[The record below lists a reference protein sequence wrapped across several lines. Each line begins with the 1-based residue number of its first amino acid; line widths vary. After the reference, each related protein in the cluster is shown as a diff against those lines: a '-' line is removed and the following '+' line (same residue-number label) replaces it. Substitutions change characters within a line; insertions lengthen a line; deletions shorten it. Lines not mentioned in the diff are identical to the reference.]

1 MRLVKIPGVFGTWKT
16 SKTRKKKKK
25 TTCYR
30 FNPHTTLTAEL
41 TGMQVRFH
49 DVLPQYS
56 SRSAE
61 GRRRPRRLKWRRWL
75 QSEGRTS
82 TARYHYA
89 RSLPAKAE
97 RRRDAINIHFKA
109 GLLQF
114 LIFTRDRITNC
125 YMKGAFSD
133 DPWERENYSIQIS
146 TYQHAS
152 SEVLSIDVPTATLS
166 HTSNAGRSKCAL
178 LCPHFN
184 YCVVRHFMTG
194 RLFMLLLKGAI
205 WKWYKHWVLL
215 KWSDDTLYSILFEGT
230 ETQKRT

>member
-16 SKTRKKKKK
+16 SKTRQKKK
-25 TTCYR
+25 TCYR

-41 TGMQVRFH
+41 TGMQVRIH

-89 RSLPAKAE
+89 RSLPAKEE

-125 YMKGAFSD
+125 YMKGAVQWW
-133 DPWERENYSIQIS
+133 PLRERI
-146 TYQHAS
+146 TLFKYQH
-152 SEVLSIDVPTATLS
+152 
-166 HTSNAGRSKCAL
+166 TSMPLQKCSL
-178 LCPHFN
+178 
-184 YCVVRHFMTG
+184 
-194 RLFMLLLKGAI
+194 
-205 WKWYKHWVLL
+205 
-215 KWSDDTLYSILFEGT
+215 
-230 ETQKRT
+230 

>member
-1 MRLVKIPGVFGTWKT
+1 MCLEPGKQAKQGR
-16 SKTRKKKKK
+16 RKKKKP
-25 TTCYR
+25 CYR

-41 TGMQVRFH
+41 TGIQVRIH

-133 DPWERENYSIQIS
+133 DPWERE
-146 TYQHAS
+146 
-152 SEVLSIDVPTATLS
+152 L
-166 HTSNAGRSKCAL
+166 
-178 LCPHFN
+178 
-184 YCVVRHFMTG
+184 
-194 RLFMLLLKGAI
+194 
-205 WKWYKHWVLL
+205 
-215 KWSDDTLYSILFEGT
+215 LYSNINTPACLFRSALYRRSHSYIVTHFQCRKE
-230 ETQKRT
+230 